1 MIFLL
6 GLACERAEKGVEV
19 TFMSFN
25 IRYGTADD
33 GDNRWEL
40 RRDLVLDV
48 IRQSEADFVGLQEAL
63 RFQIDEIRQALPRYG
78 EIGVGRDDG
87 LAAGE
92 FSAILFDTSRFTADT
107 SGTFW
112 FSETPDVPGSV
123 HWGNAITRICS
134 WGRFIER
141 PTGKACYFFNLHLD
155 HISQPSRERSVQL
168 LAAKIAER
176 KYPDPVFVSGDFNA
190 EEANPAIL
198 YFKGKQALTDS
209 TSAEFRNPVPFVD
222 SFRQLHPNVSEVGTF
237 NGFRGN
243 QTGEKIDFIFAPDS
257 IKILE
262 AEINRVQPGGRCP
275 SDHFPVTTQVRF

>member
-1 MIFLL
+1 M
-6 GLACERAEKGVEV
+6 KV
-19 TFMSFN
+19 MSFN

-112 FSETPDVPGSV
+112 FSEAPDIPGSV
-123 HWGNAITRICS
+123 QWGNTITRICS
-134 WGRFIER
+134 WDRFIER

-198 YFKGKQALTDS
+198 FFKGKQALTDS
-209 TSAEFRNPVPFVD
+209 TGAEFRNPVPFVD

-243 QTGEKIDFIFAPDS
+243 QAGEKIDFIFAPDS